1 MKTLMAVSTRAPRTA
16 RAVLGTLL
24 ALYCSLPALA
34 QQQAPAAAMR
44 PQYERVVVTSGRST
58 VVATDF
64 DVTRIA
70 ITNPEVA
77 DAVVVQP
84 REILVDG
91 KKSGTVSL
99 IVWGGDTRRQ
109 YDIVVEPAITA
120 LEQHLQALFPGE
132 AITVSVSDEAI
143 ILSGHVSSTA
153 VMLRAAEIEIGRASC
168 RERV

>member
-1 MKTLMAVSTRAPRTA
+1 MKTLMTVSTHARRTA
-16 RAVLGTLL
+16 RAGVAGLL
-24 ALYCSLPALA
+24 TLYCISPASA
-34 QQQAPAAAMR
+34 QQTAPAAAATPR

-70 ITNPEVA
+70 ITNPDIA

-99 IVWGGDTRRQ
+99 IVWGKETRRQ
-109 YDIVVEPAITA
+109 YDVVVEPSVTA
-120 LEQHLQALFPGE
+120 LEQHLQVL
-132 AITVSVSDEAI
+132 
-143 ILSGHVSSTA
+143 
-153 VMLRAAEIEIGRASC
+153 
-168 RERV
+168 